1 MAIKDKRINER
12 IVADEVRLVG
22 NEGEQIGVVAL
33 NKALEMAS
41 EQALDLVEMSPN
53 AKPIVCKI
61 MDYGKYKYQEEKK
74 IKDARKNQKQ
84 VHLKEVKFRPKIDK
98 HDFDFKVRHA
108 LEFLKRGDKVK
119 ITIRFRGRELAHK
132 DIGFEVINKVRA
144 FLDEEIGIDEEAKAR
159 FEGRN
164 IVMVVV
170 ASKKKRNK

>member
-1 MAIKDKRINER
+1 LAIKDKRINER
-12 IVADEVRLVG
+12 IFADEVRLVG
-22 NEGEQIGVVAL
+22 NEGEQIGVVTLA
-33 NKALEMAS
+33 KALEMAS
-41 EQALDLVEMSPN
+41 ELDLDLVEMSPN

-98 HDFDFKVRHA
+98 HDFDFKVKHA

-132 DIGFEVINKVRA
+132 DIGFEVIDKVRT
-144 FLDEEIGIDEEAKAR
+144 FLNEEIGIDEEAKAK

-170 ASKKKRNK
+170 ASKKKKK